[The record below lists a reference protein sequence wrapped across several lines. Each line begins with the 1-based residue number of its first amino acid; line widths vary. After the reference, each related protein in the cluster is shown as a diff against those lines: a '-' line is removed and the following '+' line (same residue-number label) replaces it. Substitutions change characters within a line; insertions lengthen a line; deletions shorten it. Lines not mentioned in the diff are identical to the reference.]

1 LFQKTSIRTP
11 LKDAKNRKIE
21 TKINLL
27 ITFQISCRCQNDS
40 QFLQKTL
47 SAAKM
52 WW

>member
-11 LKDAKNRKIE
+11 LKDAKNRKIV

-27 ITFQISCRCQNDS
+27 ITFQNSCRCQNDG
-40 QFLQKTL
+40 QFSQKTL
-47 SAAKM
+47 GSNL